1 MSFLPATNKA
11 GCLVGIYLVNAV
23 VAPLTIFY
31 NVSSPEYAGL
41 TPTNDQQWTAAN
53 FGGATKRAF
62 AAAIVSGSFSL
73 GNIIG
78 PQTFQAKD
86 APDFRPAK
94 LAVMG
99 TQAGCAVTTFSL
111 FMYYV
116 WANKRRDDRSK
127 GLEDSYMSPEVWST
141 MTDRENKFFRYTY

>member
-23 VAPLTIFY
+23 VAPLTIIY
-31 NVSSPEYAGL
+31 NVSDHHPHHDLITDNLE
-41 TPTNDQQWTAAN
+41 WTAAN

-99 TQAGCAVTTFSL
+99 TQA
-111 FMYYV
+111 
-116 WANKRRDDRSK
+116 
-127 GLEDSYMSPEVWST
+127 
-141 MTDRENKFFRYTY
+141 